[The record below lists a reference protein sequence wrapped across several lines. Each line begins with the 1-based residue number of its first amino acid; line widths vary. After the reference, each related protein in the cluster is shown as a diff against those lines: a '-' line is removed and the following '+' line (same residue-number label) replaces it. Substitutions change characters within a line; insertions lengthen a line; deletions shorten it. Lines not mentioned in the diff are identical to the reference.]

1 MKTKIGC
8 SGFKVDVGIID
19 PNDTSRYMLG
29 ILCDGENYRAAKTA
43 RDREIVQDSV
53 LKMLGWNICKVWT
66 LDWWEDSQK
75 VIDHIE
81 AELKE
86 LSAEIA
92 TIRSGDFF
100 GFRIGRS
107 AKRGFTMPCT
117 TLLSEVAGASNSG
130 RSENCVTR
138 DL

>member
-1 MKTKIGC
+1 MARIIGLQ
-8 SGFKVDVGIID
+8 K
-19 PNDTSRYMLG
+19 P
-29 ILCDGENYRAAKTA
+29 A

-81 AELKE
+81 AELK
-86 LSAEIA
+86 SAECGKSQ
-92 TIRSGDFF
+92 RSVPVISLASGS
-100 GFRIGRS
+100 GEVQKEG
-107 AKRGFTMPCT
+107 
-117 TLLSEVAGASNSG
+117 LLCHAQHCLVKLPVASNSG
-130 RSENCVTR
+130 RSENCVTG